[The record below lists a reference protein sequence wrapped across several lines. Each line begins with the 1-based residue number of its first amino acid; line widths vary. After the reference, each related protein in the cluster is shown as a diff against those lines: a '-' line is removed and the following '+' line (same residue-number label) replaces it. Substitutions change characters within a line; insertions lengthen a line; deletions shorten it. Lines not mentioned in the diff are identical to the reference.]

1 MRRKSILSAA
11 LFAFAASLMLL
22 GCDNSKKVEEEKRD
36 KPIPP
41 PIEMKTKDDRKSK
54 LVKEDAS
61 DLPAPV
67 RQK

>member
-1 MRRKSILSAA
+1 MRRKSILSAV
-11 LFAFAASLMLL
+11 LFAFTASLMLL

-41 PIEMKTKDDRKSK
+41 SIDIKTKNDSKSK
-54 LVKEDAS
+54 LVKDS
-61 DLPAPV
+61 LDDLPQPV